1 MRRGIWC
8 RIQITAWLLMISV
21 AVTTGHA
28 SQTTGSKTQTKTQ
41 KPPIVL
47 KSKNRPAS
55 PTPDP
60 NDRPEPTSEN
70 SKNRATSPTTTS
82 GGLSDVLI
90 ENRRPS
96 SMPPIRTLHSA
107 SPVYPPELR
116 DAGITGTVKVR
127 VDISSEGDVTNVSAV
142 SGPPEFYDAAF
153 EAAYKWKF
161 EPVLLNNRPVRI
173 SGVLTF
179 GFVRW

>member
-28 SQTTGSKTQTKTQ
+28 SQ
-41 KPPIVL
+41 
-47 KSKNRPAS
+47 
-55 PTPDP
+55 
-60 NDRPEPTSEN
+60 
-70 SKNRATSPTTTS
+70 TTS

-127 VDISSEGDVTNVSAV
+127 VDISSDGDVTNVSAV

>member
-28 SQTTGSKTQTKTQ
+28 SQTT
-41 KPPIVL
+41 
-47 KSKNRPAS
+47 
-55 PTPDP
+55 
-60 NDRPEPTSEN
+60 
-70 SKNRATSPTTTS
+70 S

-96 SMPPIRTLHSA
+96 SMPLIRTLHSA

-127 VDISSEGDVTNVSAV
+127 VDISSDGDVTNVSAV